1 MKNIVISKLEMED
14 VKEAAK
20 LVASLADYTLDKR
33 PDIFIPNYEN
43 WESNLRERIESSDY
57 HMIVAKED
65 NNIVGTC
72 VAEIKHLG
80 DDEVTKRRDIL
91 FIEYIIVK
99 DEYKRLGIGTAMLNH
114 MKEFVKKNN
123 IPSLE
128 LTVWGYNEDA
138 IKFYNKNLKVK
149 RSIYEYMSDEE
160 R

>member
-33 PDIFIPNYEN
+33 PDIFIPNYED

-72 VAEIKHLG
+72 VAEIKHIG
-80 DDEVTKRRDIL
+80 DDEVTKIRDIL
-91 FIEYIIVK
+91 FIEYIVVK

-114 MKEFVKKNN
+114 MKEFVKENN

-149 RSIYEYMSDEE
+149 RSIYEYMTDEE

>member
-1 MKNIVISKLEMED
+1 MKNIVISKLEIED

-20 LVASLADYTLDKR
+20 LVAYLADYTLDKR

-43 WESNLRERIESSDY
+43 WETNLRERIESSDY

-80 DDEVTKRRDIL
+80 DNEITKIRDIL

-114 MKEFVKKNN
+114 MKEFVKENN
-123 IPSLE
+123 ISSLE

>member
-80 DDEVTKRRDIL
+80 DDEITKRRDIL
-91 FIEYIIVK
+91 FIEYIVVK
-99 DEYKRLGIGTAMLNH
+99 DEYKRLGIGTSMLNH
-114 MKEFVKKNN
+114 MKQFIKENN
-123 IPSLE
+123 ISSLE

>member
-1 MKNIVISKLEMED
+1 MKNIVISKLEIED

-43 WESNLRERIESSDY
+43 WETNLRERIESSDY

-114 MKEFVKKNN
+114 MKQFVKGNN
-123 IPSLE
+123 ISSLE

-149 RSIYEYMSDEE
+149 RTIYEYMSDEE

>member
-1 MKNIVISKLEMED
+1 MKNIVISKLELED

-114 MKEFVKKNN
+114 MKQFVKTNN
-123 IPSLE
+123 ISSLE
-128 LTVWGYNEDA
+128 LTVWGYNTGA
-138 IKFYNKNLKVK
+138 IEFYNKNLKVK

>member
-43 WESNLRERIESSDY
+43 WETNLRERIESSDY

-72 VAEIKHLG
+72 VAEIKHIG
-80 DDEVTKRRDIL
+80 DDEVTKIRDIL

-114 MKEFVKKNN
+114 MKQFVKTNN
-123 IPSLE
+123 ISSLE
-128 LTVWGYNEDA
+128 LTVWGYNTGA
-138 IKFYNKNLKVK
+138 IEFYNKNLKVK

>member
-1 MKNIVISKLEMED
+1 MKNIVISKLEIED

-80 DDEVTKRRDIL
+80 DDEITKRRDIL

-114 MKEFVKKNN
+114 MKQFVKENN

>member
-1 MKNIVISKLEMED
+1 MKNIVISKLEIED

-72 VAEIKHLG
+72 VAEIKHIG
-80 DDEVTKRRDIL
+80 DDEVTKIRDIL

-114 MKEFVKKNN
+114 MKEFVKTNN
-123 IPSLE
+123 ISSLE
-128 LTVWGYNEDA
+128 LTVWGYNTGA
-138 IKFYNKNLKVK
+138 IKFYNKHLKVK

>member
-1 MKNIVISKLEMED
+1 MKNIVISKLEMQD

-33 PDIFIPNYEN
+33 PDIFVPNYEN
-43 WESNLRERIESSDY
+43 WENNLTERINNKDY
-57 HMIVAKED
+57 HMITAKD
-65 NNIVGTC
+65 NDEIIGAC
-72 VAEIKHLG
+72 IAEIKHLG
-80 DDEVTKRRDIL
+80 DDEVTKRRCIL

-99 DEYKRLGIGTAMLNH
+99 DEYKRNGIGTAMLNH
-114 MKEFVKKNN
+114 MKEFVKENN
-123 IPSLE
+123 ISSLE

-149 RSIYEYMSDEE
+149 RSIYEYIVNEE

>member
-114 MKEFVKKNN
+114 MKQFVKTNN
-123 IPSLE
+123 ISSLE

>member
-1 MKNIVISKLEMED
+1 
-14 VKEAAK
+14 
-20 LVASLADYTLDKR
+20 
-33 PDIFIPNYEN
+33 
-43 WESNLRERIESSDY
+43 
-57 HMIVAKED
+57 MIVAKED

-114 MKEFVKKNN
+114 MKEFVKENN
-123 IPSLE
+123 ISSLE
-128 LTVWGYNEDA
+128 LTVWGYNTGA
-138 IKFYNKNLKVK
+138 IEFYNKNLKVK

>member
-99 DEYKRLGIGTAMLNH
+99 DEYKRLGIGTSMLNH

>member
-114 MKEFVKKNN
+114 MKEFVKENN
-123 IPSLE
+123 ISSLE

>member
-43 WESNLRERIESSDY
+43 WESNLRERIDSSDY

-114 MKEFVKKNN
+114 MKEFVKENN
-123 IPSLE
+123 ISSLE
-128 LTVWGYNEDA
+128 LTVWGYNTGA
-138 IKFYNKNLKVK
+138 IEFYNKNLKVK
-149 RSIYEYMSDEE
+149 RTIYEYMTDEE

>member
-43 WESNLRERIESSDY
+43 WESNLRDRIESSDY

-99 DEYKRLGIGTAMLNH
+99 DEYKRLGIGTSMLNH

-149 RSIYEYMSDEE
+149 RTIYEYMTDEE

>member
-43 WESNLRERIESSDY
+43 WETNLRERIESSDY

-114 MKEFVKKNN
+114 MKQFVKGNN
-123 IPSLE
+123 ISSLE

-149 RSIYEYMSDEE
+149 RTIYEYMSDEE

>member
-43 WESNLRERIESSDY
+43 WESNLTERIDNKDY

-80 DDEVTKRRDIL
+80 DNEITKIRDIL

-114 MKEFVKKNN
+114 MKQFVKTNN
-123 IPSLE
+123 ISSLE

-149 RSIYEYMSDEE
+149 RAIYEYMSDEE

>member
-43 WESNLRERIESSDY
+43 WESNLRDRIESSDY

-99 DEYKRLGIGTAMLNH
+99 DEYKRLGIGTSMLNH

-149 RSIYEYMSDEE
+149 
-160 R
+160 

>member
-114 MKEFVKKNN
+114 MKQFVKTNN
-123 IPSLE
+123 ISSLE

-149 RSIYEYMSDEE
+149 RTIYEYMSDEE

>member
-1 MKNIVISKLEMED
+1 MKNIVISKLEIED

-114 MKEFVKKNN
+114 MKEFVKENN
-123 IPSLE
+123 ISSLE

-149 RSIYEYMSDEE
+149 RTIYEYMSDEE

>member
-14 VKEAAK
+14 VKETAK

-114 MKEFVKKNN
+114 MKQFVKTNN
-123 IPSLE
+123 ISSLE
-128 LTVWGYNEDA
+128 LTVWGYNTGA
-138 IKFYNKNLKVK
+138 IEFYNKNLKVK

>member
-1 MKNIVISKLEMED
+1 MKNIVISKLEIED

-43 WESNLRERIESSDY
+43 WETNLRERIESSDY

-114 MKEFVKKNN
+114 MKQFVKTNN
-123 IPSLE
+123 ISSLE

>member
-114 MKEFVKKNN
+114 MKQFVKTNN
-123 IPSLE
+123 ISSLE
-128 LTVWGYNEDA
+128 LTVWGYNTGA
-138 IKFYNKNLKVK
+138 IEFYNKNLKVK

>member
-1 MKNIVISKLEMED
+1 MENIVISKLEMED

-65 NNIVGTC
+65 ENIVGTC
-72 VAEIKHLG
+72 IAEIKHIG
-80 DDEVTKRRDIL
+80 DDEVTKVRDIL
-91 FIEYIIVK
+91 FIEYIVVK
-99 DEYKRLGIGTAMLNH
+99 DEYKRNGIGTAMLNN
-114 MKEFVKKNN
+114 MKAFIKDNN

>member
-43 WESNLRERIESSDY
+43 WENNLIERLANKDY

-72 VAEIKHLG
+72 VAEIKHIG
-80 DDEVTKRRDIL
+80 DDEVTKIRDIL

-99 DEYKRLGIGTAMLNH
+99 DEYKRNGIGTAMLNH
-114 MKEFVKKNN
+114 MKQFVKENN
-123 IPSLE
+123 ILSLE

-149 RSIYEYMSDEE
+149 RAIYEYIVNEE

>member
-43 WESNLRERIESSDY
+43 WESNLRERIENSDY

-72 VAEIKHLG
+72 VAEIKHIG
-80 DDEVTKRRDIL
+80 DDEVTKIRDIL

-114 MKEFVKKNN
+114 MKQFVKTNN
-123 IPSLE
+123 IYRY
-128 LTVWGYNEDA
+128 TWCT
-138 IKFYNKNLKVK
+138 
-149 RSIYEYMSDEE
+149 
-160 R
+160 

>member
-80 DDEVTKRRDIL
+80 DDEVTKIRDIL
-91 FIEYIIVK
+91 FIEYIVVK
-99 DEYKRLGIGTAMLNH
+99 DEYKRLGIGTSMLNH
-114 MKEFVKKNN
+114 MKEFVKENN
-123 IPSLE
+123 ISSLE